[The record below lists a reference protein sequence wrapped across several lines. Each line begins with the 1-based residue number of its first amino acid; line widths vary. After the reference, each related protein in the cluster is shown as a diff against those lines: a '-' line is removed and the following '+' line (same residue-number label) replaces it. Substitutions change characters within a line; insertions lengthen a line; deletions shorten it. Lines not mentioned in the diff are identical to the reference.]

1 MTPTSRAPLYPYATA
16 GLVAL
21 NLVAG
26 ATMGRLFTSA
36 DVVWEILAAVLGGH
50 AIAFLARSRA
60 WSGALTALAALA
72 AGTALVTWLVFP
84 ETTAFGLP
92 TSETWAS
99 ATTALADARRNFGVV
114 LAPTIATPGFRL
126 ACVFAVATF
135 AAIADWGAFRVGV
148 TVEAAV
154 PAFTIFVFSSVL
166 STAEFRAPAALAFAA
181 ALVGWLVLHNA
192 EFGARE
198 RPWFGDMRAAGSRAI
213 LRGGAGLG
221 AVAVV
226 GAAIGLM
233 LPFTQDPPAVA
244 WRDRDNKP
252 RTTVSPLVDIRARL
266 VQRGNSEVFSVD
278 SPVRAYWRL
287 TSLDRFDGRIWSSRS
302 SYRDVRGGRDVPD
315 PGPPGS
321 PVVQRFTIKSLASIW
336 LPAAYA
342 PISTPTA
349 PDIAY
354 DPASSSFITAEETSD
369 GLAYDVTSNIAVPTA
384 QMLGGQSPTPGL
396 RSQLAVPQLDARVT
410 RLAAEIT
417 GRVGTP
423 YEKALALQRFF
434 RSGRFQYDLRVPA
447 GHSGDALTNFL
458 FNSRRGYC
466 EQFAG
471 SYAVLARLAG
481 LPARV
486 AVGFT
491 AGEPDPDVANRLVV
505 REINAHAWPEVYLG
519 QAGWVAFE
527 PTPGRGVPGGE
538 GYTGIPESQANAE
551 QPSSATTAAP
561 TTIAPE
567 PTVAPTPVTT
577 PVASP
582 DESSPWRTVI
592 LVAVAVAAA
601 VGAYAGAIPA
611 VVAIRRRNRWSSA
624 RTPEDRA
631 LLAWREAGT
640 ALSEAGHRAPRG
652 ATPAQV
658 AHSAA
663 PLVGS
668 EAPRLDRLASTTVV
682 AVYAPP
688 RLRSEDIDTARA
700 DADVVAAAA
709 LAGLSR
715 PQRLRRALDPRR
727 LRT

>member
-1 MTPTSRAPLYPYATA
+1 MTEPRVPRLYPYATA

-26 ATMGRLFTSA
+26 ATLGRLFTSA
-36 DVVWEILAAVLGGH
+36 DALWPILAAVLGGH
-50 AIAFLARSRA
+50 AVALVSRTRQ

-72 AGTALVTWLVFP
+72 TGAALVTWLVFP
-84 ETTAFGLP
+84 HTTLYGLP
-92 TSETWAS
+92 TSETWLS
-99 ATTALADARRNFGVV
+99 ATTALAEARRSFGVV

-154 PAFTIFVFSSVL
+154 PAFTLFVFSSVL
-166 STAEFRAPAALAFAA
+166 STAEFRGPAALAFAA
-181 ALVGWLVLHNA
+181 ALVAWLVLHKA
-192 EFGARE
+192 EFDARE

-221 AVAVV
+221 AVAVL
-226 GAAIGLM
+226 GAAIGLI

-244 WRDRDNKP
+244 WRDRENKP
-252 RTTVSPLVDIRARL
+252 RTTVSPLVDIRSRL
-266 VQRGNSEVFSVD
+266 VQRGNSEVFTVE

-302 SYRDVRGGRDVPD
+302 SYRDVRSGRSVPD

-321 PVVQRFTIKSLASIW
+321 PVVQTFRISTLSSIW

-349 PDIAY
+349 QDVAF
-354 DPASSSFITAEETSD
+354 DPASSSFITAEPTSD
-369 GLAYDVTSNIAVPTA
+369 GLTYDVTSSIAVPTA
-384 QMLGGQSPTPGL
+384 EMLSGQSPTRGM
-396 RSQLAVPQLDARVT
+396 RSQLALPALDARVV
-410 RLAAEIT
+410 RLAGEIT
-417 GRVGTP
+417 ARFATP
-423 YEKALALQRFF
+423 YERALALQRFF
-434 RSGRFQYDLRVPA
+434 RSGRFEYDLRVPP
-447 GHSGDALTNFL
+447 GHSGNALTNFL
-458 FNSRRGYC
+458 FNTRRGYC

-481 LPARV
+481 LPTRV

-491 AGEPDPDVANRLVV
+491 AGEADPDVPNRLVV

-538 GYTGIPESQANAE
+538 GYTGIPESQANIE
-551 QPSSATTAAP
+551 HPSSATTAAP

-567 PTVAPTPVTT
+567 PTESPAPTTPAVAP
-577 PVASP
+577 A
-582 DESSPWRTVI
+582 ESSPWRTIV

-601 VGAYAGAIPA
+601 IGAYVGAIPT
-611 VVAIRRRNRWSSA
+611 VVALRRRNRWSAA

-631 LLAWREAGT
+631 LLAWREAGL
-640 ALSEAGHRAPRG
+640 ALSAAGHRAARG

-663 PLVGS
+663 PLVGE
-668 EAPRLDRLASTTVV
+668 EAPRLDRLATTSVI

-688 RLRSEDIDTARA
+688 RLRAEDVDTART
-700 DADVVAAAA
+700 DADRVTAAA
-709 LAGLSR
+709 LSGLTK
-715 PQRLRRALDPRR
+715 PQRLRRALNPRR
-727 LRT
+727 LL

>member
-1 MTPTSRAPLYPYATA
+1 MNATQDRPLYPYATA

-21 NLVAG
+21 DLVAG
-26 ATMGRLFTSA
+26 ATLGRLFTSA
-36 DVVWEILAAVLGGH
+36 DAVWPILLAVLGGH
-50 AIAFLARSRA
+50 AVALLARYRE
-60 WSGALTALAALA
+60 WSGAVTALAALA
-72 AGTALVTWLVFP
+72 TGAALVTWLVFP
-84 ETTAFGLP
+84 ETTAYGFP
-92 TSETWAS
+92 TSETWLA
-99 ATTALADARRNFGVV
+99 ATNALSDARRSFGVV

-154 PAFTIFVFSSVL
+154 PAFTLFVFSSVL

-181 ALVGWLVLHNA
+181 AIVGWLVLHNA

-198 RPWFGDMRAAGSRAI
+198 RPWFADMRAAGSRAI

-221 AVAVV
+221 AVAVL
-226 GAAIGLM
+226 GAAIGLI

-244 WRDRDNKP
+244 WRDRENKP
-252 RTTVSPLVDIRARL
+252 RTTVSPLVDIRSRL
-266 VQRGNSEVFSVD
+266 VQRGDSVVFTVD

-302 SYRDVRGGRDVPD
+302 SYRDVRSGRNVPD

-321 PVVQRFTIKSLASIW
+321 PVMQTFRISSLASIW

-342 PISTPTA
+342 PISSPTA
-349 PDIAY
+349 ADIAY
-354 DPASSSFITAEETSD
+354 DPASSSFITAEATSD
-369 GLAYDVTSNIAVPTA
+369 GLTYDVTSSIAVPTA
-384 QMLGGQSPTPGL
+384 EMLGGQSPTAGL
-396 RSQLAVPQLDARVT
+396 RSQLAVPALDARVV

-417 GRVGTP
+417 GRAATP
-423 YEKALALQRFF
+423 YAKALALQSFF
-434 RSGRFQYDLRVPA
+434 RNGRFQYDLRVPA
-447 GHSGDALTNFL
+447 GHGGNALTNFL
-458 FNSRRGYC
+458 FNTRRGYC

-491 AGEPDPDVANRLVV
+491 AGEADPERPNRLVV
-505 REINAHAWPEVYLG
+505 REINAHAWPEVFLG

-538 GYTGIPESQANAE
+538 GYTGIPESQANVE

-561 TTIAPE
+561 TTIAPVPE
-567 PTVAPTPVTT
+567 ETPTPST
-577 PVASP
+577 PAAP
-582 DESSPWRTVI
+582 PEESSPWRTIV
-592 LVAVAVAAA
+592 LVAIAVAAA
-601 VGAYAGAIPA
+601 IGAYAGAVPA
-611 VVAIRRRNRWSSA
+611 IVAVRRRSRWAAA

-631 LLAWREAGT
+631 LLAWQEAGS
-640 ALSEAGHRAPRG
+640 ALSAAGHRSPRG

-658 AHSAA
+658 AQSAA
-663 PLVGS
+663 PLVGE
-668 EAPRLDRLASTTVV
+668 EAERLGRLATTSVI

-688 RLRSEDIDTARA
+688 RLRAEDVDTAQA
-700 DADVVAAAA
+700 DADRIATAA
-709 LAGLSR
+709 LSHLNR
-715 PQRLRRALDPRR
+715 PQRLRRALNPRR
-727 LRT
+727 LT